1 MKIAIAITSD
11 NHVYHN
17 NPCTA
22 PKFAIYTINKDNVQ
36 VSYSLTAVFDNPS
49 FTQNAQA
56 FSDEEKSGT
65 CSIERQQD
73 FSHACEHYAMLD
85 VIGGSSYLL
94 ADKYCK
100 NTLKSL
106 NNGGASIYKIPTF
119 IRDVHIAIKNFLIGA
134 NYANT
139 FQHIHHAS

>member
-11 NHVYHN
+11 NHVYQN

-22 PKFAIYTINKDNVQ
+22 PKFAIYTINKDNIQ
-36 VSYSLTAVFDNPS
+36 ISFSLTAVFDNPA
-49 FTQNAQA
+49 FTQNAQT
-56 FSDEEKSGT
+56 FSNEEISGT
-65 CSIERQQD
+65 CSIERQQN

-94 ADKYCK
+94 ADKCCK

-106 NNGGASIYKIPTF
+106 KNGGVSIYKIPTF

-139 FQHIHHAS
+139 LQHIHYAS